1 MKKHTTLR
9 ASVLELTRSALVLSS
24 RASAARDVQLS
35 KLVAR
40 HGVRRVL
47 AEIVELID
55 VTPDD
60 RALLVR
66 HYAADAR
73 NNVRALLV
81 LASFAGHGPW
91 AGRSKAARAFR
102 WEHVEWVWHFQ
113 NLRRDER
120 ALRAALYS
128 GPERMR
134 ETLYGGRIER
144 RRSRAAIVIDASAR
158 FTGRAA

>member
-1 MKKHTTLR
+1 M
-9 ASVLELTRSALVLSS
+9 
-24 RASAARDVQLS
+24 QLS

-40 HGVRRVL
+40 HGVRRIL
-47 AEIVELID
+47 AEIVDLIEA
-55 VTPDD
+55 TPGD

-73 NNVRALLV
+73 NNVRAILV

-91 AGRSKAARAFR
+91 AGRSKAARTFR
-102 WEHVEWVWHFQ
+102 WEHVERVWHFQ

-128 GPERMR
+128 GPERMC
-134 ETLYGGRIER
+134 ETLYGGRIKRR